1 MYRIAICDDEK
12 STCAEIESYILMYS
26 KLRFIRNEI
35 EVFYSGEAF
44 CEYVKQGNFFDLLFL
59 DIELPAI
66 NGIEVG
72 KFVRTSLGDEKMDII
87 YISSKINYAMQLFQN
102 RPMDFLVKPVK
113 YSAVE
118 MNMDIFVKKKGIKSI
133 YFECLVDK
141 VSRRVFLSE
150 ILYFKSDD
158 KKIRII
164 LTNGE
169 EISFYGKLKDIRMSV
184 PENSFLVIHKSYME
198 TYEYV
203 NEYTYEWVKMINGD
217 ILNISK
223 AHRKEVRSQLM
234 QYEQ

>member
-1 MYRIAICDDEK
+1 MFPLYTVA
-12 STCAEIESYILMYS
+12 
-26 KLRFIRNEI
+26 
-35 EVFYSGEAF
+35 
-44 CEYVKQGNFFDLLFL
+44 
-59 DIELPAI
+59 
-66 NGIEVG
+66 
-72 KFVRTSLGDEKMDII
+72 
-87 YISSKINYAMQLFQN
+87 
-102 RPMDFLVKPVK
+102 
-113 YSAVE
+113 
-118 MNMDIFVKKKGIKSI
+118 IKSI

-184 PENSFLVIHKSYME
+184 PENSFLVIHKSYMVN
-198 TYEYV
+198 YEYV